1 MDRMA
6 VIRVAQT
13 FPGTVSE
20 AERCWYD
27 TDRWSR
33 WVDGLDRVLT
43 VDSGWPAAG
52 AGVAWESGPAGRGR
66 VTERVLVHEPL
77 RGQTLAVTDASIEG
91 EQSVTFTPD
100 DGYVEVAL
108 ALEYH
113 FRKRSLA
120 LRIIDPL
127 FIRRAMVTS
136 LGATLARFG
145 AELEASRAGRRA

>member
-1 MDRMA
+1 MG

-27 TDRWSR
+27 TGRWSR
-33 WVDGLDRVLT
+33 WVDGLDQVLA
-43 VDSGWPAAG
+43 VDSGWPATG
-52 AGVAWESGPAGRGR
+52 AAVTWESGPAGRGR
-66 VTERVLVHEPL
+66 VTERVLAHEPL
-77 RGQTLAVTDASIEG
+77 RGQTLAVTDASIEA

-100 DGYVEVAL
+100 DGTVEVAL

-113 FRKRSLA
+113 FRKRSLT

-145 AELEASRAGRRA
+145 AELETSRTGRSA